1 MQLENP
7 INEELKINN
16 IFDVVYIKNKSFN
29 TWQAI
34 QQAEENSE
42 PNRIPL
48 VVFHRNRSKNYAII
62 EFEKLIELLADEKS
76 RQMELIV
83 DRLVK
88 EEDKLI

>member
-62 EFEKLIELLADEKS
+62 EFEKL
-76 RQMELIV
+76 MELIIN
-83 DRLVK
+83 RLVK